1 MRKLS
6 AVLMLLTALACDK
19 DDDPGKFTSI
29 NGYWIV
35 RTPDDATNVTF
46 RVIQDAD
53 KLHTISNVAV
63 RHNGVDYNSK
73 QIEGGLTVV
82 SAREIE
88 SITMFN
94 NSFIAPFFVI
104 RFQENSLNVP
114 SMLKLEMLIC
124 ISVKS
129 AFTEIS

>member
-1 MRKLS
+1 
-6 AVLMLLTALACDK
+6 MLLTALACDK

-104 RFQENSLNVP
+104 RFQE
-114 SMLKLEMLIC
+114 
-124 ISVKS
+124 ISVY
-129 AFTEIS
+129 ADFTEMQINISNFSLDGTFREFSSIIATRN

>member
-1 MRKLS
+1 
-6 AVLMLLTALACDK
+6 MLLTALACDK

-104 RFQENSLNVP
+104 RFQE
-114 SMLKLEMLIC
+114 
-124 ISVKS
+124 ISVN
-129 AFTEIS
+129 ADFTEMQINISNFNIDGTFREFSSIIATRN